1 MRDVSERGQYLD
13 VHEWCFTPTSFRL
26 MMPDL
31 FDLGLIQLKELAFY
45 PTLGCEFYIVL
56 SRTGTLPAG
65 TRMELL
71 QRILREKSVA

>member
-13 VHEWCFTPTSFRL
+13 VHERCFTPTTFRL
-26 MMPDL
+26 MMRDL

-45 PTLGCEFYIVL
+45 PILGCEFYIVL

-71 QRILREKSVA
+71 QRILREQSVA